1 MKKISEHS
9 NRRESIKLKVGLYK
23 GDMNSN
29 KKTILEYFDSIK
41 PEFFTT
47 VRVKDMVT
55 DTIVEKL
62 CNSRYSNDKYCWDE
76 ADIYH
81 FREYNMPLKQEFID
95 YVLSK

>member
-1 MKKISEHS
+1 MKKVLENS
-9 NRRESIKLKVGLYK
+9 NRRESIKLKAGLYK

-29 KKTILEYFDSIK
+29 KNIILEYFASIK

-55 DTIVEKL
+55 DTIVEKF

-76 ADIYH
+76 TDIYH
-81 FREYNMPLKQEFID
+81 FEKYNMPLKQEFIE